1 LTLGYFDPIFLIL
14 DNPTTKPKEFKMGNL
29 IEDYLSVKSQIDEL
43 SKKKKAIEVLIFD
56 THKQSINT
64 QLADK
69 DYGCGTVNVDVG
81 NHKIKFVVSKKVE
94 YDQKQLA
101 NIYDRIVASN
111 ENPSDYM
118 VIKYDVSES
127 KYKAWPAKIQ
137 EVFNAAR
144 TVKASAPTFSVEIK

>member
-1 LTLGYFDPIFLIL
+1 
-14 DNPTTKPKEFKMGNL
+14 MGNL

-43 SKKKKAIEVLIFD
+43 SKKKKAIEVLILD
-56 THKQSINT
+56 AHKESINT
-64 QLADK
+64 QLTDE
-69 DYGCGTVNVDVG
+69 DYGCGTVNVDADTY
-81 NHKIKFVVSKKVE
+81 KLKFVVSKKVE

-118 VIKYDVSES
+118 VIKYDVAES

-137 EVFNAAR
+137 DVFNAAR
-144 TVKASAPTFSVEIK
+144 TVKASSPTLNVEIK